1 MYLSCDLNQFLT
13 FILILMESKYGFVKM
28 TIAEF
33 SSWIQFQ
40 RIARTILTVQQRHTW
55 SPNYTHFNGSNYFER

>member
-1 MYLSCDLNQFLT
+1 
-13 FILILMESKYGFVKM
+13 M

-40 RIARTILTVQQRHTW
+40 RIARTILTVQQHHTW